1 MLVCVLLAS
10 KKFAHWLQT
19 CFNCFVHQTEG
30 KNPEDSQWVDGL
42 VGWWVGR
49 IADWFFRHES
59 QGESSELRG
68 QGNSPAYL
76 CGLVSVS
83 QTKRNETN
91 GIKTHWK
98 FAYENEIQIGF
109 PCPSQS
115 VPASPITKKVNE
127 NFRFSPA
134 A

>member
-1 MLVCVLLAS
+1 MS
-10 KKFAHWLQT
+10 
-19 CFNCFVHQTEG
+19 
-30 KNPEDSQWVDGL
+30 L
-42 VGWWVGR
+42 VGWAVFVDR
-49 IADWFFRHES
+49 FFRHES
-59 QGESSELRG
+59 QGERYEFPATSSELRD

-83 QTKRNETN
+83 QTKRNETG

-115 VPASPITKKVNE
+115 VPASPIAQNSERKLSL
-127 NFRFSPA
+127 FLRRLSPLFMIHNNA
-134 A
+134 KRYISKYLIFGVYLLRQLPVLI